1 MFLQQIP
8 VFIDMLLKLV
18 LLNLLGSR
26 TNEYTEMYQL
36 IATIQ
41 NMQICVKCT
50 CISETDFIIHNYFG
64 WGLALICGLPRY
76 RWLWGGGSSL
86 VLL

>member
-26 TNEYTEMYQL
+26 TNEYTEILTKSNYPKH
-36 IATIQ
+36 A
-41 NMQICVKCT
+41 NM
-50 CISETDFIIHNYFG
+50 
-64 WGLALICGLPRY
+64 W
-76 RWLWGGGSSL
+76 
-86 VLL
+86 